1 MAEANVVERE
11 RPVHR
16 LPRCESPTANHQR
29 SMVNG

>member
-16 LPRCESPTANHQR
+16 LPRCESPTAKGLSDN
-29 SMVNG
+29 N